1 MRNSVSG
8 FFLLELEG
16 WNDSLSFYKQEI
28 ERSSDWLKSIL
39 QLNTVPGLALKV
51 EHYMAEY
58 SKVGSEIEQLLEKVG
73 KMSADLNE
81 DELPDEAGPVKDAFI
96 AGQKD
101 MRARMQV
108 LEKKYLELKYECDE
122 FVAATLAVQQH
133 RH

>member
-1 MRNSVSG
+1 MRNSVSE

-16 WNDSLSFYKQEI
+16 WNESLLFYKEEI
-28 ERSSDWLKSIL
+28 GRSSDWLKSIL
-39 QLNTVPGLALKV
+39 QLNTVPGLALRV

-58 SKVGSEIEQLLEKVG
+58 SKAGSEIGELIGKVG
-73 KMSADLNE
+73 KMSADLSE

-96 AGQKD
+96 TGQKD
-101 MRARMQV
+101 LRARMQA